1 MIKVLRLSLNIG
13 LTVAMVIAAFIPGV
27 TASADD
33 IVEATAIGEVTD
45 PGILPD
51 SGFYFMKS
59 WGRNLQL
66 MFTAGETEK
75 ARLMLQYSNEDAL
88 ALKKLCDMGKCDEA
102 AKHAGQYSLQ
112 LQNAIQT
119 MEYVRVRQGA
129 SVSAALDTE
138 LEQNY
143 LQQQG
148 VLLSVL
154 EKAPEAAQPGI
165 LNAIDNS
172 SKHVSAVILAHQGQ
186 AALEQYQE
194 QVKQQTSNM
203 GEDSK
208 IMVQQR
214 LQIMHGQ
221 SEQTSTSTSAQGVMT
236 PQTTQTQT
244 QAQIQTQTQ
253 IQAPVQLQQQA
264 GLQVQ
269 LLQQTGQQ
277 SSQHNTQNQAGGQSG
292 GGTDNN
298 TQGNGNSQQGK

>member
-1 MIKVLRLSLNIG
+1 MRSIVCQSIDSGGNMSKMLFLWLNAG
-13 LTVAMVIAAFIPGV
+13 LTVAMVFAAFIPGV
-27 TASADD
+27 TVSADD
-33 IVEATAIGEVTD
+33 IVEATAVGEVTD

-66 MFTAGETEK
+66 MFAAGETEK
-75 ARLMLQYSNEDAL
+75 AKLMLKYSNEDAL
-88 ALKKLCDMGKCDEA
+88 ALKKLCDMGKCEEA

-112 LQNAIQT
+112 LQNAIQA

-143 LQQQG
+143 LQQQE

-154 EKAPEAAQPGI
+154 EKAPEAAQTGI

-172 SKHVSAVILAHQGQ
+172 SKHVSAVILSHQGE

-194 QVKQQTSNM
+194 QVNQQTSNM
-203 GEDSK
+203 GEDTK

-221 SEQTSTSTSAQGVMT
+221 AEQSSTSASEQGVMT
-236 PQTTQTQT
+236 QQTTQTQT
-244 QAQIQTQTQ
+244 QTQTQAQTQT
-253 IQAPVQLQQQA
+253 PVQLM
-264 GLQVQ
+264 
-269 LLQQTGQQ
+269 QQTGQQ
-277 SSQHNTQNQAGGQSG
+277 SSQQNTQNQAGGESG
-292 GGTDNN
+292 GGSGNS
-298 TQGNGNSQQGK
+298 TQGNGNK